1 MEFEA
6 VIGLEIHVQLKTKS
20 KMFSSAPVTYG
31 EEANSQTA
39 LLDFAFPGA
48 MPTVNKQAVIF
59 AIQMCHALHMEID
72 HELWFDR
79 KNYFYSDLPKGFQI
93 TQYKRPL
100 GKCGYL
106 DIEDRKINIERLHI
120 EEDTCKQLHFK
131 DHTLLDFNRAGIPLL
146 EIVSLPELHNGE
158 EAALFVEKMRSIVT
172 FLGISDGRMEEGSLR
187 CDVNVSIKPVGK
199 KEFGDKVEIKNLN
212 SIANIQKAIDYE
224 ISRQAKVLESGKTVT
239 QETMRFDE
247 NKKQTVPMRLKTESV
262 DYKYFTEPNI
272 VPIRLSDEFIKDA
285 IESSPELAES
295 KYQRY
300 LKLGLN
306 EYDASQLISS
316 KEASDYFDEVVK
328 DGVSIKLAANWI
340 LVDVQSVLNK
350 RNITIKDFPIKGSE
364 LASLIKLV
372 QEGRINNK
380 QAREIFAKMING
392 GVDVKSIVTDANI
405 NEPQEIKRI
414 VNEVLD
420 ANEQAIQDYKS
431 GKTRIIGYIV
441 GQVIKATEGKVD
453 IELTKKIVIEELNN
467 R

>member
-31 EEANSQTA
+31 KEPNTQTA
-39 LLDFAFPGA
+39 PLDFAFPGSI
-48 MPTVNKQAVIF
+48 PVVNKQAIIF
-59 AIQMCHALHMEID
+59 AIQLCHALHMSID

-93 TQYKRPL
+93 TQHKRPL

-106 DIEDRKINIERLHI
+106 DIGDRKINIERLQV
-120 EEDTCKQLHFK
+120 EEDTCKQLHYK
-131 DHTLLDFNRAGIPLL
+131 DYTLLDFNRVGIPLL
-146 EIVSLPELHNGE
+146 EIVSLPELHNGK
-158 EAALFVEKMRSIVT
+158 EASLFVEKMRSIVT

-187 CDVNVSIKPVGK
+187 CDVNVSIRPVGK

-224 ISRQAKVLESGKTVT
+224 ISRQAKVLESGKAVT

-285 IESSPELAES
+285 IKSSPELAES

-300 LKLGLN
+300 LGLGLN
-306 EYDASQLISS
+306 EYDASQLIIS
-316 KEASDYFDEVVK
+316 KETSDYFDEVVK
-328 DGVSIKLAANWI
+328 DDVSIKLAANWI

-350 RNITIKDFPIKGSE
+350 RNITIKDFPIKSSE

-380 QAREIFAKMING
+380 QAREIFAKMINS
-392 GVDVKSIVTDANI
+392 GVDIKSIVTDANI

-431 GKTRIIGYIV
+431 GKARIVGYIV

-453 IELTKKIVIEELNN
+453 IELTKKVVIEELNN

>member
-31 EEANSQTA
+31 KEPNTQTA
-39 LLDFAFPGA
+39 PLDFAFPGSI
-48 MPTVNKQAVIF
+48 PVVNKQAIIF
-59 AIQMCHALHMEID
+59 AIQLCHALHMSID

-93 TQYKRPL
+93 TQHKRPL

-106 DIEDRKINIERLHI
+106 DIGDRKINIERLHV
-120 EEDTCKQLHFK
+120 EEDTCKQLHYK
-131 DHTLLDFNRAGIPLL
+131 DYTLLDFNRVGIPLL
-146 EIVSLPELHNGE
+146 EIVSLPELHNGK
-158 EAALFVEKMRSIVT
+158 EASLFVEKMRSIVT

-187 CDVNVSIKPVGK
+187 CDVNVSIRPVGK

-224 ISRQAKVLESGKTVT
+224 ISRQAKVLESGKAVT

-285 IESSPELAES
+285 IKSSPELAES

-300 LKLGLN
+300 LGLGLN
-306 EYDASQLISS
+306 EYDASQLIIS
-316 KEASDYFDEVVK
+316 KETSDYFDEVVK
-328 DGVSIKLAANWI
+328 DDVSIKLAANWI

-350 RNITIKDFPIKGSE
+350 RNITIKDFPIKSSE

-380 QAREIFAKMING
+380 QAREIFAKMINS
-392 GVDVKSIVTDANI
+392 GVDIKSIVTDANI

-431 GKTRIIGYIV
+431 GKARIVGYIV

-453 IELTKKIVIEELNN
+453 IELTKKVVIEELNN

>member
-39 LLDFAFPGA
+39 PLDFAFPGA
-48 MPTVNKQAVIF
+48 MPTVNKQAIIF

-106 DIEDRKINIERLHI
+106 DIKDRKINIERLHI

-187 CDVNVSIKPVGK
+187 CDVNVSIRPVGK

-272 VPIRLSDEFIKDA
+272 VPIRLSDEFLKDA

-300 LKLGLN
+300 LELGLN
-306 EYDASQLISS
+306 EYDASQLIVS
-316 KEASDYFDEVVK
+316 KETSDYFDEVVK

-350 RNITIKDFPIKGSE
+350 RNITIKDFPIKSSE

-392 GVDVKSIVTDANI
+392 GVDIKSIVTDANI

-431 GKTRIIGYIV
+431 GKTRVIGYIV